1 MDDIIKSIMVSK
13 LKKHE
18 KLSKILHHLFVEICD
33 ISQKKYFILGSYSI
47 RDLRQ
52 INDLDIN
59 LDFNEF
65 FKLHKLTEIKM
76 GVLEFY
82 NNQIRWFYNLTDVY
96 NKLTGEHENDFSIEA
111 FQKLPLDGFPNETF
125 SLQKLTE
132 NNKLDTDENGHQFYN
147 IKTLLEWKKTLN
159 REKDKADIE
168 LINSVLNNGN
178 RRTRGKKVTKK
189 TTKKISK
196 KPRKTT
202 KRRSR
207 K

>member
-1 MDDIIKSIMVSK
+1 M
-13 LKKHE
+13 
-18 KLSKILHHLFVEICD
+18 
-33 ISQKKYFILGSYSI
+33 
-47 RDLRQ
+47 
-52 INDLDIN
+52 
-59 LDFNEF
+59 
-65 FKLHKLTEIKM
+65 
-76 GVLEFY
+76 
-82 NNQIRWFYNLTDVY
+82 
-96 NKLTGEHENDFSIEA
+96 
-111 FQKLPLDGFPNETF
+111 DGFPNETF